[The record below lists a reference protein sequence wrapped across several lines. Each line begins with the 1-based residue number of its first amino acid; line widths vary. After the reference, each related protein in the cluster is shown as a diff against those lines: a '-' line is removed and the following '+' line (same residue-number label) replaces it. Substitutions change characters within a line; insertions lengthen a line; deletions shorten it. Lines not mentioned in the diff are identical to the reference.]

1 MDDSSFGLGVLF
13 GVAIVIIWLVLG
25 AAIWGHTNAADV
37 ESIDMPDMYKVT
49 VDDVD
54 FLCKSEPVLENGY
67 IELIRC
73 NNMPATYLR
82 IMNYSSFAVA
92 EVE

>member
-1 MDDSSFGLGVLF
+1 
-13 GVAIVIIWLVLG
+13 
-25 AAIWGHTNAADV
+25 
-37 ESIDMPDMYKVT
+37 MPDMYKVT